1 MTARHTADLRSE
13 KNLSQT
19 TAAKYARAEYLA
31 NQTKQM
37 CVRCKIVEIG
47 GSRKSYCY
55 DCSAYQVNA
64 TASSGLRRVMR
75 EIGVEVGATTLT
87 PEQQAAVLAIFN
99 KEKK

>member
-19 TAAKYARAEYLA
+19 AVAKRARQEYLA
-31 NQTKQM
+31 NQAKRL
-37 CVRCKIVEIG
+37 CVKCKVVEIG

-64 TASSGLRRVMR
+64 AASSGLRRVMR
-75 EIGVEVGATTLT
+75 EIGVEAGATTLT